1 MTNDLTLPRDLFHE
15 DNLYELSYE
24 LYEARNI
31 RRLTLGEVSAQS
43 GLPVEEIDA
52 LESGIGDINF
62 SHAAR
67 LLDLYNMRLNLT
79 PECFPGLPPEYYAEY
94 FRTRGVE

>member
-1 MTNDLTLPRDLFHE
+1 MTNDITLPRDLFHE
-15 DNLYELSYE
+15 DNLYELSCE

-31 RRLTLGEVSAQS
+31 RRLTLGEGSAHS
-43 GLPVEEIDA
+43 GLSVEEIDD

-79 PECFPGLPPEYYAEY
+79 PECYPGLPPEYYAE
-94 FRTRGVE
+94 